1 MEVQHRAQ
9 RVGNH
14 SKPIS
19 ESQKYNDFNDSPL
32 WL

>member
-14 SKPIS
+14 SKPIW
-19 ESQKYNDFNDSPL
+19 ESQKYNNFNNSLP